1 MRKVSNGESV
11 DVDVCWGGGGRVSG
25 NVCRCNSGDVY
36 TGSALPRSEY
46 KNAAL

>member
-1 MRKVSNGESV
+1 MVKVWMWMCVGG
-11 DVDVCWGGGGRVSG
+11 GGGGRVSG